1 MENPILLAAGFLV
14 VAIMIAI
21 PLSKLISRGM
31 LGSWRQLVEAY
42 PGKEIEWK
50 KRRRFTSAMFI
61 GGRLPLRFNNMLQLH
76 SSPEYLGLGTSP
88 FGSPEV
94 VVSKSDV
101 ETYSDQ
107 TVWFFTKIELK
118 LQKSNIS
125 ILFFGRS
132 GRFVRKWWESAH
144 E

>member
-1 MENPILLAAGFLV
+1 MENPILLAAGFLT
-14 VAIMIAI
+14 VATLIAI
-21 PLSKLISRGM
+21 PLSRLISRGM

-42 PGKEIEWK
+42 PEKEIEWK
-50 KRRRFTSAMFI
+50 KGRRFTSAMFI
-61 GGRLPLRFNNMLQLH
+61 DGRLPLRFNNMLQL
-76 SSPEYLGLGTSP
+76 SAAPEYLGLGTSP
-88 FGSPEV
+88 FGSPNV

-107 TVWFFTKIELK
+107 TVWIFTKIELK
-118 LQKSNIS
+118 LHKSQIV

-132 GRFVRKWWESAH
+132 GRFVREWWNQH